1 MGNSDTAGEFYGKIV
16 SLYMNLKYVTKRL
29 KSLR

>member
-16 SLYMNLKYVTKRL
+16 ALYMNFKYVPKRL
-29 KSLR
+29 KSPR